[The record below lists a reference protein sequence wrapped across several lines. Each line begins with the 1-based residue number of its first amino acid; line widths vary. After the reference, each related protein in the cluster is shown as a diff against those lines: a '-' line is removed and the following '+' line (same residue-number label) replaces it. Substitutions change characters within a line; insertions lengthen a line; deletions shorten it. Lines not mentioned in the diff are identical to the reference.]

1 MPPPF
6 GVFFLSD
13 GAMKKSKNF
22 FYRIDAGP
30 LLAEIIQTP
39 EEDRG
44 KKFLQL
50 AIDMMNGKGTF
61 PYSKQIIAE
70 ANAFR
75 VKKSDAGK
83 KGMENRWLHDNSV
96 ITENNTDITED
107 NRTITR
113 GVITRSSNRSSTE
126 SEEEH
131 KPKVKRFVPPS
142 VPEVEAYMKEI
153 GWNGDAQN
161 FVDHYEA
168 RGWIPKGYTQQMKS
182 WKAAVRTWRGNDNG
196 NRNAKRPD
204 TASLDAAYDEF
215 KRAANA
221 DKARILGG

>member
-1 MPPPF
+1 M
-6 GVFFLSD
+6 
-13 GAMKKSKNF
+13 SKPF
-22 FYRIDAGP
+22 FYRLNAADFFSEVRELSDKECAKWLRTFASDLVAGNSKSEFTIS
-30 LLAEIIQTP
+30 LI
-39 EEDRG
+39 EEA
-44 KKFLQL
+44 KKYKE
-50 AIDMMNGKGTF
+50 N
-61 PYSKQIIAE
+61 
-70 ANAFR
+70 
-75 VKKSDAGK
+75 KSLAGK
-83 KGMENRWLHDNSV
+83 KGMENRYQKSNSV
-96 ITENNTDITED
+96 TPVLEQKTNEAITNSS
-107 NRTITR
+107 
-113 GVITRSSNRSSTE
+113 TRSSSSSSISISTE
-126 SEEEH
+126 SKEEH
-131 KPKVKRFVPPS
+131 KPKIKRFVPPS